1 VRVVEAILVPEAIG
15 MWLIRLFGTI
25 RSWYHAN
32 DEIYLSDAYQQQRAQ
47 TMLDFYANVWY
58 PSD

>member
-1 VRVVEAILVPEAIG
+1 

-47 TMLDFYANVWY
+47 TMLDFYAHVWY